1 MAVDREGNLFF
12 RVGWLV
18 SRLAGLG
25 SGGLQ
30 GMGQVWSTESWVK
43 IPELGED
50 PYQPGARR
58 TSLGPCA
65 LKGGHGT
72 GEGLPTEGQEPWF
85 WAQL

>member
-30 GMGQVWSTESWVK
+30 GMGQVWNTESWVRYPNWGK
-43 IPELGED
+43 IHISQG
-50 PYQPGARR
+50 PG
-58 TSLGPCA
+58 
-65 LKGGHGT
+65 
-72 GEGLPTEGQEPWF
+72 
-85 WAQL
+85 